1 MGRIFI
7 TFVLTSA
14 FWIWYYSDYVKVE
27 DANQEQATTE
37 TVTKSDSPAT
47 PPATTD
53 VATTP
58 KSPTTKEAKEAPKA
72 PKVTKTPATTS
83 TTTDVAAM
91 PKSPTTTPTTT
102 NVKKTPETPNTA
114 PATTSTTTT
123 DVAEAPKTQNTAPAT
138 TSTPLGVENLYGKWQ
153 PIEGA
158 ECPLEFTK
166 YGAVIQTDKYGFLS
180 RYAYAVNKEQMKI
193 KYDNAQFKLYAEAGT
208 VYLEIYNSDDFS
220 GRYKRV
226 AKPREINATPLPRE
240 EYSNSIVGK
249 WTPLNGHTE
258 ALEITKFGTV
268 IQTDKYGFD
277 SRYGYSLSEDK
288 LAIKYDKNARVA
300 ISEDANYYY
309 LEIYNTT
316 DFSGRYLKKK

>member
-47 PPATTD
+47 PPTATD

-58 KSPTTKEAKEAPKA
+58 KSLTTKEAKEAPKA

-91 PKSPTTTPTTT
+91 PKSPTTTSTTT
-102 NVKKTPETPNTA
+102 NVEKTPETPNTA
-114 PATTSTTTT
+114 PATTSTT
-123 DVAEAPKTQNTAPAT
+123 
-138 TSTPLGVENLYGKWQ
+138 LGVENLYGKWQ

-208 VYLEIYNSDDFS
+208 VYLEIYNSKDFS

-240 EYSNSIVGK
+240 GYPNSIVGK

-258 ALEITKFGTV
+258 TLEITKFGTV

-277 SRYGYSLSEDK
+277 SRYGYSLSEDR

-316 DFSGRYLKKK
+316 DFSGRYRKKK

>member
-47 PPATTD
+47 PPTATD

-58 KSPTTKEAKEAPKA
+58 KSPTTKEVKKAPKA

-83 TTTDVAAM
+83 TTTDVAAT
-91 PKSPTTTPTTT
+91 PKSPTTTSTTT
-102 NVKKTPETPNTA
+102 NVEKTPETP
-114 PATTSTTTT
+114 
-123 DVAEAPKTQNTAPAT
+123 NTAPAT

-158 ECPLEFTK
+158 EFPLEFTK

-180 RYAYAVNKEQMKI
+180 RYAYAVNKEKMKI

-240 EYSNSIVGK
+240 EYPNSIVGK

-316 DFSGRYLKKK
+316 DFSGRYRKKK